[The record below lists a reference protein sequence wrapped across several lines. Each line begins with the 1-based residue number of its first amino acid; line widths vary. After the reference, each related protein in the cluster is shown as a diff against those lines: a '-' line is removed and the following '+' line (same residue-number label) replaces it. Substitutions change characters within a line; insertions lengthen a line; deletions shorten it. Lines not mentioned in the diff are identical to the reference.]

1 MAEMTIKEAAEA
13 LGVSVDTVRR
23 RIKDNKVKAWKI
35 EGTYG
40 PQWVID
46 SDSLAD
52 YQQVVDVVPVKY
64 NMDPSKLIDSIRQ
77 TVEEAA
83 AEGTKKGILEAMQ
96 ENKQDYDKLQIQ
108 IEELQEQNK
117 ALIDLIQDN
126 QTKTLLQK
134 FRNLFKREGYK

>member
-23 RIKDNKVKAWKI
+23 RIRDNKVKAWKI

-46 SDSLAD
+46 SDSLAE

-64 NMDPSKLIDSIRQ
+64 NMNPDTLVNSIRQ
-77 TVEEAA
+77 TVQEAA
-83 AEGTKKGILEAMQ
+83 AEGTKKGILEAME
-96 ENKQDYDKLQIQ
+96 ENKQDYEKLQSQ

-117 ALIDLIQDN
+117 ALINLVQGN
-126 QTKTLLQK
+126 QNKTLLQK
-134 FRNLFKREGYK
+134 FKGLFIKSKQ

>member
-46 SDSLAD
+46 SDSLAE

-83 AEGTKKGILEAMQ
+83 AQGAKKGILEAMQ
-96 ENKQDYDKLQIQ
+96 ENKQDYTELQEQ
-108 IEELQEQNK
+108 IILLQEQNK
-117 ALIDLIQDN
+117 SLIKLIEDKQGKSMLD
-126 QTKTLLQK
+126 KLRV
-134 FRNLFKREGYK
+134 FFKSDK

>member
-35 EGTYG
+35 EGIYG

-46 SDSLAD
+46 SDSLAE

-64 NMDPSKLIDSIRQ
+64 NMDPNKLIDSIRQ

-83 AEGTKKGILEAMQ
+83 AQGTKKGILEAME
-96 ENKQDYDKLQIQ
+96 ENKQDYTELKKQI
-108 IEELQEQNK
+108 ILLQEQNESLTRLIRDKQGKTMLGKLK
-117 ALIDLIQDN
+117 A
-126 QTKTLLQK
+126 
-134 FRNLFKREGYK
+134 FFKSDK